1 MKKLSGK
8 YITVPLVRR
17 VIGMP
22 GHSSSRFNSC
32 VGFAVAKAC
41 PKGSGKSRMDV
52 KTAFKSAAG
61 SCKGIRNK

>member
-22 GHSSSRFNSC
+22 GHEASVFNGC
-32 VGFAVAKAC
+32 VAMKIQELGKPGNRGKAKENFA
-41 PKGSGKSRMDV
+41 
-52 KTAFKSAAG
+52 SAAAA
-61 SCKGIRNK
+61 CKGKRNKK